1 MSFLD
6 YAIIQFTVEESQ
18 EKEKTKVMPG
28 LKVVQELDSKLKQG
42 EDIFDL
48 KVLEVD
54 TLVCQN
60 DCSGHGKCQE
70 ATRQCICEPFWI
82 ENWVRTHLMDGKRNC
97 GKYVFTN
104 DVFKFKLFY

>member
-1 MSFLD
+1 MCIRD
-6 YAIIQFTVEESQ
+6 RFTVEESQ
-18 EKEKTKVMPG
+18 ENEKTKVMPG

-82 ENWVRTHLMDGKRNC
+82 ENGVRTHLMDGKRNC
-97 GKYVFTN
+97 GKHVFTN
-104 DVFKFKLFY
+104 VFKFKLFDVYY